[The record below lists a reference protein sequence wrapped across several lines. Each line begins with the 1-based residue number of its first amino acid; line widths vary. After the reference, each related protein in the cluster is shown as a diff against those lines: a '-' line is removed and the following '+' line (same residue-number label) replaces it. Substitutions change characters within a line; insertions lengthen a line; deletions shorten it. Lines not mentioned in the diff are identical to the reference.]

1 MTSDRDTKDCVTR
14 LVCCVFFLVCLDTRL
29 QIGSETILQRGM
41 LYQGRDIACILHEVD
56 ERRKRKECG

>member
-14 LVCCVFFLVCLDTRL
+14 LVCCFLFVCLDTRL

-41 LYQGRDIACILHEVD
+41 LYQGRDIACTLHEVD
-56 ERRKRKECG
+56 GEKERKDGG

>member
-14 LVCCVFFLVCLDTRL
+14 LVCCVFFVCLDTRL

-41 LYQGRDIACILHEVD
+41 LYQGRDIACILHEVEGGK
-56 ERRKRKECG
+56 EREDGG